1 MWFYI
6 VVKDSKSMYTFISTQ
21 HNTMRW
27 SHNTMRWYHKKQWG
41 DTTKSN
47 EVIRDVLPA
56 MLLFSVQDHAHSF
69 RMGDDPWV
77 AILPSTVPYNT
88 LAPVMV
94 PQLPNEVTL
103 VKKPQRKVRCCTWLQ
118 PSWLGLRNAR
128 AEQLQLLLNLKSKA
142 IHSPIGSQKSEIP
155 QSFSNLYWSPFMM
168 AAVV

>member
-1 MWFYI
+1 MWYYVDIYI
-6 VVKDSKSMYTFISTQ
+6 VTDSKGMYTFISTQ
-21 HNTMRW
+21 HKTMRW

-41 DTTKSN
+41 DTRCIAS
-47 EVIRDVLPA
+47 DVVVLCSGSCTFLPHGRR
-56 MLLFSVQDHAHSF
+56 SVGRYTS
-69 RMGDDPWV
+69 
-77 AILPSTVPYNT
+77 LYSTLQHLST
-88 LAPVMV
+88 SHGT
-94 PQLPNEVTL
+94 QLPNEVTL